1 MAGSLGRRIGAG
13 AGLRG
18 NVAFRWRP
26 GAQNDLRMGVGYGL
40 LNAGLY
46 AEDRIKADTP
56 VRGGHRS
63 FLTGSHLG
71 GPVGI
76 ADLPGTRRAKVT
88 VGGTL
93 RRSVHAIVHVDGRIV
108 PGSRTVD
115 ENGVPV
121 PSYNT
126 GGAHVVL
133 VLGTNAGYGLW
144 VDGGTGRMPARPFVM
159 QGVALMG
166 RALGSLARSGTD
178 AYWRTRR

>member
-1 MAGSLGRRIGAG
+1 MAGTISRGIGRG
-13 AGLRG
+13 AGLKG
-18 NVAFRWRP
+18 DIAFRWRQ

-46 AEDRIKADTP
+46 AEERIKAETP

-71 GPVGI
+71 GPLGI
-76 ADLPGTRRAKVT
+76 VDVPGTRRAKPT

-93 RRSVHAIVHVDGRIV
+93 RRSVHAIVFVDGRTV
-108 PGSRTVD
+108 PGSRRTD

-121 PSYNT
+121 PQYNA

-133 VLGTNAGYGLW
+133 VLGTNAGYGGW
-144 VDGGTGRMPARPFVM
+144 VDGGTSRMPARPFVM
-159 QGVALMG
+159 QGVAQMG
-166 RALGSLARSGTD
+166 RALGSLSRAGAE
-178 AYWRTRR
+178 AYWRSRP